1 MMNNSQD
8 EAAPIPCLLILII
21 CGIKTLHEQ
30 RLGVSIDEK
39 RMGGKEMRGSFVAV
53 QSVKVADTSTMLV
66 SVYVM
71 KNACCER

>member
-21 CGIKTLHEQ
+21 CDIKTLHEQ

-39 RMGGKEMRGSFVAV
+39 RMGGKEMRRSFVAV